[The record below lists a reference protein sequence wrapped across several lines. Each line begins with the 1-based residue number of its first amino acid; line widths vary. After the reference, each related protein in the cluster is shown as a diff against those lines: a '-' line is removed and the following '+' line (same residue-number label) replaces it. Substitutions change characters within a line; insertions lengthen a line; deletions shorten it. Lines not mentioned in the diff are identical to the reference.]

1 MQLGSDRIWV
11 DLTVMGED
19 NEGELVC
26 LGNVRS
32 SLWDM
37 LDVQLWIDGYI
48 GLNIRKGPKLD
59 S

>member
-1 MQLGSDRIWV
+1 MQLASDRILV

-19 NEGELVC
+19 NGGELVC

-32 SLWDM
+32 SRWDM

>member
-1 MQLGSDRIWV
+1 MQLASDRILV
-11 DLTVMGED
+11 DLTVMGEY
-19 NEGELVC
+19 NGGELVC

-32 SLWDM
+32 SRWDM

>member
-1 MQLGSDRIWV
+1 MHLDSDRILV

-19 NEGELVC
+19 NGVKWFALE
-26 LGNVRS
+26 RS
-32 SLWDM
+32 GSLWDI